1 MTLVDRFTALAPIIL
16 GATRIVSGATFACYG
31 AQKMFGVFGGAP
43 ARVPPALIW
52 TAGPIE
58 FLGGLLIAI
67 GLFTRGAAFLCSG
80 FMAFAYFIGHAPNGF
95 WPIMNGGVVAILY
108 CWLFLNIAAQG
119 AGAFAIDNIISR
131 TRSRQSLTS

>member
-31 AQKMFGVFGGAP
+31 AQKMFGVFGGVRAL
-43 ARVPPALIW
+43 VPPALIW

-67 GLFTRGAAFLCSG
+67 GLFTRGAAFLCSD
-80 FMAFAYFIGHAPNGF
+80 FMAFAYLIGHAPHGF
-95 WPIMNGGVVAILY
+95 WPIMNRGVVAIPDSRSL
-108 CWLFLNIAAQG
+108 LPSTAER
-119 AGAFAIDNIISR
+119 AGA
-131 TRSRQSLTS
+131 L